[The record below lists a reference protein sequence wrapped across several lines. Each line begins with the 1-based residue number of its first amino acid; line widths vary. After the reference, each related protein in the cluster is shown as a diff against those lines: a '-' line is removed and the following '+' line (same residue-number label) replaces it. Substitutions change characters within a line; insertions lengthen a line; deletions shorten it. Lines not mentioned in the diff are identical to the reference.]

1 VVDGRGVQPGR
12 ERRDERG
19 TDCEREQGDE
29 HARGLR
35 PEALV
40 TVTQSSAQEGCAE
53 DKKESPQ
60 HRADQGGLDNS
71 GETGAERENGYEQFG
86 QIADARLQQTCR
98 AWAQA
103 FADLLDRPSHQRRE
117 ERQSASGDYETGDI
131 RGARSGHNPGRGR
144 EEARTGD
151 CQALRSPKGVGSAG
165 HVVDLRRRYSD
176 LSLDV
181 VQ

>member
-1 VVDGRGVQPGR
+1 
-12 ERRDERG
+12 
-19 TDCEREQGDE
+19 
-29 HARGLR
+29 
-35 PEALV
+35 
-40 TVTQSSAQEGCAE
+40 VTQTPAQEGCAK
-53 DKKESPQ
+53 DKQESPKY
-60 HRADQGGLDNS
+60 RADQGSLDHR
-71 GETGAERENGYEQFG
+71 GETGAEGENSYQ
-86 QIADARLQQTCR
+86 QLRQVADARLQQTCR
-98 AWAQA
+98 ARAQA
-103 FADLLDRPSHQRRE
+103 LADLLDRPAHERRE
-117 ERQSASGDYETGDI
+117 ERQGASGDYKTGDI